1 MLAFAFVRLTTSHF
15 SVAFKLHKYFMQ
27 TQACCFTPTVTTYE
41 SVGIQ
46 CELLTPP
53 AAPYVHE
60 EQLDEVEHDGDY
72 MDVDYDPSADFDE
85 EEDEDDRIDESDD
98 EYVL

>member
-1 MLAFAFVRLTTSHF
+1 
-15 SVAFKLHKYFMQ
+15 MQ
-27 TQACCFTPTVTTYE
+27 FPPTVTTYKSE
-41 SVGIQ
+41 GIQ

-60 EQLDEVEHDGDY
+60 KQLDEVEHDDDY

-85 EEDEDDRIDESDD
+85 EDEDDRIDENDD
-98 EYVL
+98 E

>member
-1 MLAFAFVRLTTSHF
+1 MRQCQVEHANAVMTLMGHRS
-15 SVAFKLHKYFMQ
+15 
-27 TQACCFTPTVTTYE
+27 
-41 SVGIQ
+41 IQ

-60 EQLDEVEHDGDY
+60 EQLDEVEHDDDY
-72 MDVDYDPSADFDE
+72 MDVDYDPSADFDDE